1 MTPLMTALLMR
12 HKEVA
17 AAVADAGA
25 DLRVRNHA
33 GISIIWCAAS
43 ANHAVILHRARAC
56 GEKLNYVTEAF
67 LRLSG
72 LRVKLLRK
80 MLSFGPGIWE
90 CTKLGLA
97 ALS

>member
-12 HKEVA
+12 HTEVA
-17 AAVADAGA
+17 VALADAGA

-33 GISIIWCAAS
+33 GTSIIWCAAR

-80 MLSFGPGIWE
+80 MLLPAQGFGNAP
-90 CTKLGLA
+90 K
-97 ALS
+97 